1 MSVSNFAVDAVA
13 RSGGLYPQNMFATSV
28 ADNVETGNPE
38 NLIIATVT
46 SAVNFDISGPLCVT
60 LFPSSGIYSLIADA
74 AGTADLSAVGRV
86 SLTNGVYTFTGFQS
100 TTSLAGAGFATYA
113 QMLCASPGIITLQ
126 QNSGSPVNYII
137 YATKL
142 AN

>member
-46 SAVNFDISGPLCVT
+46 SAVNYDISGAQCVT
-60 LFPSSGIYSLIADA
+60 LFPSSGIYSLICDS

-86 SLTNGVYTFTGFQS
+86 ALVNGVYTFTGFQA
-100 TTSLAGAGFATYA
+100 TTSLNGAGFVTYA
-113 QMLCASPGIITLQ
+113 QMLNASAGVITLQ
-126 QNSGSPVNYII
+126 QNSGSPANYII